1 MNDKAAK
8 QRRVQVWIDRAQYDL
23 DTAKAMLD
31 TGRYIYVVFMCQQ
44 AIEKRL
50 KAYIEDTGTTP
61 PRIHN
66 LINLCKTIDVYESL
80 PDNLKDF
87 LQELTAYYLDSRY
100 KEDIARLSAFM
111 NKEKAGYYFE
121 KTKEVLEWLT
131 QKKKLSV

>member
-1 MNDKAAK
+1 MNDKIAK

-31 TGRYIYVVFMCQQ
+31 AGRYIYVVFMSQQ
-44 AIEKRL
+44 TIEKRL
-50 KAYIEDTGTTP
+50 KAYIEDKGTTP

-66 LINLCKTIDVYESL
+66 LINLCKMIDLYDPM

-100 KEDIARLSAFM
+100 KDDIAKLSAFI
-111 NKEKAGYYFE
+111 NKEKASEYLK
-121 KTKEVLEWLT
+121 KTEGMLGWLT
-131 QKKKLSV
+131 QKKNLLV